1 MKAKYGIERKKKRI
15 TGRERQWIFMCI
27 LPVLH
32 VFVYSYL
39 TLYGLLIPFKDYKF
53 GRGIWGSDWVGLD
66 NILVF
71 LRSNDAIRLTRN
83 TLFLNVILISTSMI
97 AQIALA
103 IIFYLLTS
111 RRGLKVYQ
119 TVMITPHFL
128 SWVVGGYV
136 AYAILAQNGV
146 INTLLKNI
154 GMQPISFYTQGSYW
168 PAILS
173 VANVWKGVGM
183 GCIIYYATLM
193 GVDSSLY
200 EAARIDGAKRRQ
212 EIRYIMLP
220 MLSRVI
226 VLNLIMAI
234 GGILSS
240 DFGLFYNM
248 TRDSGSLYATTD
260 VIDTYVYRAMRVMGD
275 MELSSAVNLL
285 KSVIGFVLVYITNW
299 LVRRYDEEL
308 SLF

>member
-1 MKAKYGIERKKKRI
+1 
-15 TGRERQWIFMCI
+15 
-27 LPVLH
+27 
-32 VFVYSYL
+32 
-39 TLYGLLIPFKDYKF
+39 
-53 GRGIWGSDWVGLD
+53 
-66 NILVF
+66 
-71 LRSNDAIRLTRN
+71 
-83 TLFLNVILISTSMI
+83 
-97 AQIALA
+97 
-103 IIFYLLTS
+103 
-111 RRGLKVYQ
+111 
-119 TVMITPHFL
+119 
-128 SWVVGGYV
+128 
-136 AYAILAQNGV
+136 
-146 INTLLKNI
+146 
-154 GMQPISFYTQGSYW
+154 
-168 PAILS
+168 
-173 VANVWKGVGM
+173 M

-275 MELSSAVNLL
+275 MELSSAVGLL